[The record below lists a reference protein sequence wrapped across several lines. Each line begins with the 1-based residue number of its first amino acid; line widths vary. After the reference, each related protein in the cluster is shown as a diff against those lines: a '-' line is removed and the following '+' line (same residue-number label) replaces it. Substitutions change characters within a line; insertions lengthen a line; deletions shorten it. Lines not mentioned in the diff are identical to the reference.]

1 MFRPALQALIVVAI
15 AGCAAACDRTTPGNR
30 PKLVILV
37 SSQTT
42 LGGMPAGLVY
52 PNMKKWSGDHGGYDA
67 ATTPGVLI
75 SNEPLTAA
83 AASIVDIAPT
93 VLKFFGVTIPSTLDG
108 KPLF

>member
-1 MFRPALQALIVVAI
+1 MVDGYR
-15 AGCAAACDRTTPGNR
+15 
-30 PKLVILV
+30 V

-67 ATTPGVLI
+67 ATTAGVLI
-75 SNEPLTAA
+75 SNKPLTAA
-83 AASIVDIAPT
+83 SASIVDIAPT